1 MIFISMCKPRCKKYN
16 CTKQKDSVNVL
27 LVILIN
33 PQNDPFANSTSLLN
47 TIRNCNNNI
56 PESRS

>member
-1 MIFISMCKPRCKKYN
+1 MCKPRCKKYN